1 MAASVCGLVHLPD
14 EPLDLVTEINER
26 VFAPLIKDL
35 IIRGNQAASWHVPDP
50 GATARYCVVIDI
62 EAINRLRSEPARDPE
77 RSAVEAMLRLL
88 GAPNDSESE
97 PTLILLP
104 QLRLAAHL
112 TLAVAALW

>member
-50 GATARYCVVIDI
+50 GAATDNLEDAFVKVIG
-62 EAINRLRSEPARDPE
+62 
-77 RSAVEAMLRLL
+77 SAE
-88 GAPNDSESE
+88 G
-97 PTLILLP
+97 
-104 QLRLAAHL
+104 LAA
-112 TLAVAALW
+112 